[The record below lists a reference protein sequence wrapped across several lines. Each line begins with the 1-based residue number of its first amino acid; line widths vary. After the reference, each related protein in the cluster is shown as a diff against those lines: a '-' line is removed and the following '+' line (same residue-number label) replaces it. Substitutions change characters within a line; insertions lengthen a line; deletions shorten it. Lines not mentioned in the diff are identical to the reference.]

1 MPFNIIRNDI
11 TKVHADAIVNTANPK
26 PTYGAGVDFAIY
38 QAAGEAELLA
48 ERQQI
53 GEIAPGSCAITGAFR
68 LSAKYIIHT
77 VGPEWLDGSKG
88 EEEILASCYRN
99 TLQLAAEH
107 SCESIAFPLISTGSY
122 GFPKEKALKIAVNEI
137 RSFLRESDMQ
147 VFLVV
152 FDEESF
158 ALSGRLLGTVEAY
171 IDRNYV
177 GKRKK
182 EEYPYGI
189 RSRSRLRQFR
199 DLPGEMRKPPQ
210 NDVASVASS
219 MTSSA
224 DRAAAAPTAGLHPDR
239 TVFDTNRIAAETTA
253 VVEQTLQ
260 DTTVMMMESG
270 MGKATMPVPVGA
282 APVPGR
288 ANSPLPQ
295 ASAAPKK
302 RRSLKDFLHKRED
315 TFQRYLFR
323 LIDQKGMLDTEVYK
337 RANLDRRLFSKI
349 RSNEKYAPQKS
360 TALALAIALQLNL
373 DETKDLIGRAGY
385 ALSHSSYANL
395 IIEYCL
401 ENRIYDIYEVNILL
415 FEYKQPLLG
424 G

>member
-77 VGPEWLDGSKG
+77 VGPEWLDGSQG
-88 EEEILASCYRN
+88 EEENLASCYRN

-137 RSFLRESDMQ
+137 RSFLLESDMQ

-182 EEYPYGI
+182 EEYPYGM
-189 RSRSRLRQFR
+189 RSRVWQSR

-239 TVFDTNRIAAETTA
+239 AVFDTNRMAAETTA
-253 VVEQTLQ
+253 VVEQALE
-260 DTTVMMMESG
+260 DTTVLMMESG
-270 MGKATMPVPVGA
+270 MGKATMPITVGA
-282 APVPGR
+282 APMPGR

-295 ASAAPKK
+295 ASAVPKK

-315 TFQRYLFR
+315 TFQQYLFR
-323 LIDQKGMLDTEVYK
+323 LIDQKGMTDTEVYK

-349 RSNEKYAPQKS
+349 RSNVKYAPQKS
-360 TALALAIALQLNL
+360 TALALAIALHLNL
-373 DETKDLIGRAGY
+373 DDAKDLIGRAGF
-385 ALSHSSYANL
+385 AFSQSSYFDL
-395 IIEYCL
+395 IIEYCI
-401 ENRIYDIYEVNILL
+401 ENGIYDIYEVNLLL
-415 FEYKQPLLG
+415 FEYEQPLLG